1 MNVSEINYKYNFPTR
16 RINSGFD
23 DGTFAEAL
31 SEAASA
37 DENSKID
44 EYMKYLSKKYG
55 NVTIKSVGKDKES
68 LDRIAKT
75 MSGNDVVI
83 APNIFEEMA
92 DDPEKAAYYEEKIDY
107 FFNVF
112 TPQATAYCKSIGLV
126 FEPCGVVV
134 HEDGSVT
141 YICGCSDSPE
151 RVAKVNA
158 INRAKRDRQQ
168 QMLDMMGEYSLERAM
183 EELQRISGA
192 GAVSSGINLH
202 IKDIVSTP
210 FSDIGGMLL

>member
-1 MNVSEINYKYNFPTR
+1 MNVSGIDYKYNILT
-16 RINSGFD
+16 SGTD
-23 DGTFAEAL
+23 SGTDGGLFAAAL
-31 SEAASA
+31 SEARTV
-37 DENSKID
+37 EETSKID

-92 DDPEKAAYYEEKIDY
+92 LNPDKADYYEEKIDY
-107 FFNVF
+107 FFDVL
-112 TPQATAYCKSIGLV
+112 TPQATAYCNSIGLV

-158 INRAKRDRQQ
+158 INRAKRDRQM
-168 QMLDMMGEYSLERAM
+168 QMSDTMGEYSLERAM
-183 EELQRISGA
+183 EELMRISGS
-192 GAVSSGINLH
+192 GAITSGINLH
-202 IKDIVSTP
+202 IKNIVSTP
-210 FSDIGGMLL
+210 FSDIGGMLV